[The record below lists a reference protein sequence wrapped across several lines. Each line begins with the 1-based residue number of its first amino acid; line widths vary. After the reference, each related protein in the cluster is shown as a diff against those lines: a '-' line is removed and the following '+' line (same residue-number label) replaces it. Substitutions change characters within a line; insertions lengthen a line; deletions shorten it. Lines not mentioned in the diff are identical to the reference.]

1 MDSDSDIEITSEQY
15 INIITNFV
23 LQLIKYLDTNKTDIR
38 TLLGGLIQ
46 NLTDED
52 NQEGEK
58 IEIVMIEPFVNKMR
72 EIGIQLKSEIEI
84 YCLFSRY
91 KISDEYEIISINL
104 LEKEL
109 DNFRKNN
116 VGNNEINAGEDVQV
130 VGVEGNNMKLME
142 KVQEENEDNV
152 SNEENK

>member
-1 MDSDSDIEITSEQY
+1 
-15 INIITNFV
+15 
-23 LQLIKYLDTNKTDIR
+23 
-38 TLLGGLIQ
+38 
-46 NLTDED
+46 
-52 NQEGEK
+52 
-58 IEIVMIEPFVNKMR
+58 MIEPFVNKMR